1 VRRLLAY
8 ARPHTGAL
16 LVGTFL
22 ALLAGAAGLV
32 QPLVAK
38 RVIDTLSG
46 GGSLV
51 GPVVALAALVVAA
64 AALTAA
70 NSAVLG
76 RAAERVVRDVRQQLT
91 RRMVRLRIDEL
102 DHSSPGDLV
111 SRITADSSL
120 LRSAA
125 TTALV
130 DLVDGSL
137 RFVGALILMGW
148 LDLRLL
154 GVSMTVL
161 VGVGVTVGVVVP
173 RIRTALRAAQD
184 AVSTVARRLYRT
196 LGAARTVKASGT
208 EPQEI
213 ARVDEAVQNA
223 YLAGVRGVRLNALL
237 TAVTGLSIQ
246 VPFLAVLGVG
256 GALVANGSLPVSTL
270 VAFLLYLFYLI
281 QPIGQL
287 VGGVSTLQ
295 QGLAAVDRIQAVD
308 AMTVEEVPLTA
319 VPQGAP
325 AQAPTTPARVG
336 ALGVRFEG
344 VRFTYSER
352 SRCSPTSPSTR
363 PGRG

>member
-1 VRRLLAY
+1 MSGCAASSPTPGRTRRP
-8 ARPHTGAL
+8 ARRDVPR
-16 LVGTFL
+16 
-22 ALLAGAAGLV
+22 AAGGRGRARAAARR
-32 QPLVAK
+32 QA
-38 RVIDTLSG
+38 VIDTLSG

-91 RRMVRLRIDEL
+91 RRMVRLRVDEL

-161 VGVGVTVGVVVP
+161 VGVGVT
-173 RIRTALRAAQD
+173 
-184 AVSTVARRLYRT
+184 
-196 LGAARTVKASGT
+196 
-208 EPQEI
+208 
-213 ARVDEAVQNA
+213 
-223 YLAGVRGVRLNALL
+223 
-237 TAVTGLSIQ
+237 
-246 VPFLAVLGVG
+246 
-256 GALVANGSLPVSTL
+256 
-270 VAFLLYLFYLI
+270 
-281 QPIGQL
+281 
-287 VGGVSTLQ
+287 
-295 QGLAAVDRIQAVD
+295 
-308 AMTVEEVPLTA
+308 
-319 VPQGAP
+319 
-325 AQAPTTPARVG
+325 
-336 ALGVRFEG
+336 
-344 VRFTYSER
+344 
-352 SRCSPTSPSTR
+352 
-363 PGRG
+363 